1 MYNHLIK
8 RDWERERE
16 RDGKLQSG
24 IKEVKVI
31 YMPYDYNFIL
41 TLTLTWFDR
50 LSIILSVKA
59 FLGRSMSLWFLFLE
73 FRKYA
78 QHIYSWIQFW

>member
-1 MYNHLIK
+1 MNVQSFDKK
-8 RDWERERE
+8 RLRERERE

-59 FLGRSMSLWFLFLE
+59 FLYLSGTNYDCLQSYFS
-73 FRKYA
+73 
-78 QHIYSWIQFW
+78 